1 MPRRFG
7 DGGVASAYL
16 RMSHAKS
23 QTASGPQRS
32 CAVRNAL
39 KVAATWSLCGLV
51 WLLWSRPAGEAAL
64 TAYVEAVGFSGM
76 AAIFGAF
83 LLVVAFYCRTI
94 ERCLSLVEAEHRTV
108 DPASAWRMFLLPYN
122 FVEDFFIVGNVARSL
137 RREASSNPRLRDFRS
152 FGIWSGT
159 GWCTAQIAS
168 LVPGPVGEAAGL
180 LGGLLWAWHWH
191 FIARMNRLLA
201 LSRAE
206 DGPTH
211 LEQLRASA

>member
-1 MPRRFG
+1 MRI
-7 DGGVASAYL
+7 
-16 RMSHAKS
+16 SHAES
-23 QTASGPQRS
+23 QAASGLCRKR
-32 CAVRNAL
+32 AARNAL
-39 KVAATWSLCGLV
+39 KVAATWSLCVMV
-51 WLLWSRPAGEAAL
+51 WLLWSRPAGKATLAA
-64 TAYVEAVGFSGM
+64 YMEAVGFSGL
-76 AAIFGAF
+76 AGIFAVF
-83 LLVVAFYCRTI
+83 LVVVAFYCRTI
-94 ERCLSLVEAEHRTV
+94 ERCLSLVGARHRAA
-108 DPASAWRMFLLPYN
+108 DPVCAWRMFLIPYN
-122 FVEDFFIVGNVARSL
+122 FIEDFFIVASLARSL
-137 RREASSNPRLRDFRS
+137 RQEASTDPRLRGFRS

-191 FIARMNRLLA
+191 FIARVNRLLA